1 MKRQSDEEASSLDET
16 QRKKHKQPTL
26 EEEEEEEDEE
36 EAVTCTKSHQR
47 PMLITKLVSGGQ
59 TGADRAALEAAES
72 LGIATGGWAP
82 RDFQTCAGR
91 DLSLKTRFHLTEL
104 VLHNNQNGGVCLSS
118 LHGTPLL
125 TACCA

>member
-26 EEEEEEEDEE
+26 EEEEEEE
-36 EAVTCTKSHQR
+36 AVTCVKRHQR

-72 LGIATGGWAP
+72 LGITTGGWAP
-82 RDFQTCAGR
+82 RDFQTCAGK

-104 VLHNNQNGGVCLSS
+104 VLHNNNQNGGVSRIYDVT
-118 LHGTPLL
+118 GPLL
-125 TACCA
+125 N